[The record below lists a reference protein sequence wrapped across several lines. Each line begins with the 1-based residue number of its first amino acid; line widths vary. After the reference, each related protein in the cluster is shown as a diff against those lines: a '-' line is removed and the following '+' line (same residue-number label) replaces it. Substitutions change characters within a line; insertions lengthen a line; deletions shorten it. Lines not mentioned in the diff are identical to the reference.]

1 MKTLKKYIN
10 YLLRCLTLDERR
22 LEARKVCNLGC
33 VRQKSKDWKPISSI
47 PSDPGKYFF
56 ANILAPILSDVKA
69 KVKKILLLDLEQ
81 KAIFQLGSIQKPRG
95 QQRVGRWSRICH
107 FCPRLLLENVH
118 EG

>member
-1 MKTLKKYIN
+1 MLKTLKKHVN

-69 KVKKILLLDLEQ
+69 KVKKILLLFLDISHRAKITISNYFLLSLKYNIHCLET
-81 KAIFQLGSIQKPRG
+81 F
-95 QQRVGRWSRICH
+95 
-107 FCPRLLLENVH
+107 F
-118 EG
+118 